1 VILFRLFEGES
12 RMRRIISFVATFLG
26 LLGALQALAQTP
38 VPIPIT
44 GNLGS
49 ISGSGQPY
57 AGVSVQ
63 LQNCPSPVAI
73 VGYMGIVQQTYQIRA
88 SSAGLINAT
97 VWPNDLITCNGT
109 TGNSQYALT
118 LMVGGVPSGTTQC
131 YQVTSTQSI

>member
-26 LLGALQALAQTP
+26 LSRRHCKHLPRRQFPSPSRET
-38 VPIPIT
+38 
-44 GNLGS
+44 LGS

-88 SSAGLINAT
+88 SSAGLIKRDCLAKRSHRRLNA
-97 VWPNDLITCNGT
+97 
-109 TGNSQYALT
+109 
-118 LMVGGVPSGTTQC
+118 
-131 YQVTSTQSI
+131 